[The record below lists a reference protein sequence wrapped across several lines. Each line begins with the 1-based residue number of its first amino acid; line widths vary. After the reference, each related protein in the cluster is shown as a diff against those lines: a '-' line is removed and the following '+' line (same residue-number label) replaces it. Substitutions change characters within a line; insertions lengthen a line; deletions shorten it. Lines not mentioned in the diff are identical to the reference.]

1 MDDALTK
8 LDGEIDALPGDF
20 SVWLGRPGHEPA
32 YARTA
37 DHAHYPAST
46 MKIGVMA
53 AAFRLADAGELD
65 LDSQVAVHNH
75 FTSAVGG
82 HFSMDPDYDSD
93 PQVWQYQ
100 GATVTLR
107 WLVRRMIVRSS
118 NLATNLV
125 LEKVGYT
132 AAQDAYRVCG
142 ATNSMTRRGIEDAAA
157 RDAGVD
163 NEVTAKDL
171 ALQLSAIHSHTLA
184 SPQACKEMLAILADQ
199 ELNTDF
205 ARGLPDDVEV
215 ALKNGW
221 IVGVRHSAAVIY
233 PHDAPPFVLSACATS
248 PLAHSEDGD
257 DEVCLLYGRLAR
269 AAWNARHELS

>member
-1 MDDALTK
+1 MDDALKK
-8 LDGEIDALPGDF
+8 LDAEIDALDGDF
-20 SVWLGRPGHEPA
+20 SVWLGRPGHGPV
-32 YARTA
+32 YAR
-37 DHAHYPAST
+37 DVDRPHYPAST

-65 LDSQVAVHNH
+65 LDRQVPVHNH

-82 HFSMDPDYDSD
+82 HFTMDPDYDSD

-100 GATVTLR
+100 GATASLR

-125 LEKVGYT
+125 LEQVGYT

-171 ALQLSAIHSHTLA
+171 ALQLSAMHDHTLA
-184 SPQACKEMLAILADQ
+184 SPQSCKEMLAILTAQ

-205 ARGLPDDVEV
+205 ARGLPENVDV

-221 IVGVRHSAAVIY
+221 IVGIRHSAAVIY
-233 PHDAPPFVLSACATS
+233 PHDAPAFVLSACASS
-248 PLAHSEDGD
+248 PLADSEDGD
-257 DEVCLLYGRLAR
+257 DEVCRLYGRLAR
-269 AAWNARHELS
+269 AAWDARHTLA